1 MATNIEYLHAD
12 QIGGCVTLISTETTK
27 ICIDF
32 GKNLPGSRY
41 KDDVEVVGLTSGEAQ
56 YDAVF
61 FTHYHGD
68 HIGCFEKLLPEIPL
82 YMSSLCRDVLINTYA
97 ALARHDNAYGKQV
110 ELLQDAAHTHI
121 IWAQD
126 VIKVGDIKVT
136 PYTIDHSATAAMMYL
151 IETPDKRILHMGD
164 FRTHGYIGDKLKK
177 LLKSYVLK
185 KPVDA
190 TAMSA
195 GNTAKEKLAQVET
208 GGLTLTEE
216 ELAQQAGELMQQ
228 HKLIFCLCASTNF
241 TRLQNF
247 YRMAINEHKVVL
259 LNGYMLAQFKSYYKY
274 KQELCNRLYH
284 KRSENPWQPY
294 KMYTLLLDKDYL
306 HDDSTYQIQDRHLQ
320 EHGAV
325 IFVSG
330 MMAVA
335 TIKKLWEKYKEL
347 QPLIIYSQWQGYI
360 KDKGA
365 EYYKEDLARL
375 CTQYPTVQL
384 HTSGHASKKVIEEI
398 IRLVDAQEYTAV
410 IHSERA
416 ELIDRSSFG

>member
-82 YMSSLCRDVLINTYA
+82 YMSSLCRDVLINTYV
-97 ALARHDNAYGKQV
+97 ALARHDNKYSKQV

-177 LLKSYVLK
+177 LLKCYVLK
-185 KPVDA
+185 KPVDVLI
-190 TAMSA
+190 TE
-195 GNTAKEKLAQVET
+195 GTN
-208 GGLTLTEE
+208 LTREDNYLTEE
-216 ELAQQAGELMQQ
+216 ELAQ
-228 HKLIFCLCASTNF
+228 
-241 TRLQNF
+241 
-247 YRMAINEHKVVL
+247 
-259 LNGYMLAQFKSYYKY
+259 
-274 KQELCNRLYH
+274 
-284 KRSENPWQPY
+284 
-294 KMYTLLLDKDYL
+294 
-306 HDDSTYQIQDRHLQ
+306 
-320 EHGAV
+320 
-325 IFVSG
+325 
-330 MMAVA
+330 
-335 TIKKLWEKYKEL
+335 
-347 QPLIIYSQWQGYI
+347 
-360 KDKGA
+360 
-365 EYYKEDLARL
+365 
-375 CTQYPTVQL
+375 
-384 HTSGHASKKVIEEI
+384 
-398 IRLVDAQEYTAV
+398 
-410 IHSERA
+410 
-416 ELIDRSSFG
+416 

>member
-32 GKNLPGSRY
+32 GKNLPGSKY

-68 HIGCFEKLLPEIPL
+68 HIGCFEKLLPEISL
-82 YMSSLCRDVLINTYA
+82 YMSSLCRDVLLNTYA
-97 ALARHDNAYGKQV
+97 ALARHDSKYSKQV
-110 ELLQDAAHTHI
+110 KLLQDAAHTHI

-136 PYTIDHSATAAMMYL
+136 PYTVDHSATAAMMYL

-177 LLKSYVLK
+177 LLKCYVLK
-185 KPVDA
+185 KPVDVLI
-190 TAMSA
+190 TE
-195 GNTAKEKLAQVET
+195 GTNLTREEKYV
-208 GGLTLTEE
+208 TEE
-216 ELAQQAGELMQQ
+216 ELAQQAGELMQE

-241 TRLQNF
+241 IRLHNF
-247 YRMAINEHKVVL
+247 YRMARRERKITL

-284 KRSENPWQPY
+284 KHSKKPWQPHR
-294 KMYTLLLDKDYL
+294 MYNLLLYKDYL
-306 HDDSTYQIQDRHLQ
+306 HDKNSYQRQDRCLR
-320 EHGAV
+320 ENGAV

-330 MMAVA
+330 MNAAA
-335 TIKKLWEKYKEL
+335 TVKKLWEKYKEL
-347 QPLIIYSQWQGYI
+347 QPLLIYSQWQGYI
-360 KDKGA
+360 KDENA

-375 CTQYPTVQL
+375 CAQYHTLQL
-384 HTSGHASKKVIEEI
+384 YTSGHASKKVIEEI
-398 IRLVDAQEYTAV
+398 IRLVDAQDYTAV
-410 IHSERA
+410 IHSEKA
-416 ELIDRSSFG
+416 ELINRGSYC

>member
-68 HIGCFEKLLPEIPL
+68 HIGCFEKLLPDIPL

-97 ALARHDNAYGKQV
+97 ALARHDNKYSKQV

-177 LLKSYVLK
+177 LLKCYVLK
-185 KPVDA
+185 KPVDVLI
-190 TAMSA
+190 TE
-195 GNTAKEKLAQVET
+195 GTN
-208 GGLTLTEE
+208 LTREDNYLTEE
-216 ELAQQAGELMQQ
+216 KLAQQAGKLMQQ

-247 YRMAINEHKVVL
+247 YRMARCKRKDVL

-274 KQELCNRLYH
+274 KQELYHRLYH
-284 KRSENPWQPY
+284 KQSEKPWQPY
-294 KMYTLLLDKDYL
+294 KMYTLLLDNDYL
-306 HDDSTYQIQDRHLQ
+306 HDNSTYQIQDRHLQ

-335 TIKKLWEKYKEL
+335 TVKKLWEKYKEL

-398 IRLVDAQEYTAV
+398 IRLVDAQDYTAV
-410 IHSERA
+410 IHSEMA
-416 ELIDRSSFG
+416 ELINRSSFG

>member
-68 HIGCFEKLLPEIPL
+68 HIGCFEKLLPEITL
-82 YMSSLCRDVLINTYA
+82 YMSSLCRDVLINTYV
-97 ALARHDNAYGKQV
+97 ALARYDNKYSKQV

-164 FRTHGYIGDKLKK
+164 FRTHGYIGDKL
-177 LLKSYVLK
+177 
-185 KPVDA
+185 
-190 TAMSA
+190 
-195 GNTAKEKLAQVET
+195 
-208 GGLTLTEE
+208 
-216 ELAQQAGELMQQ
+216 MQQ

-241 TRLQNF
+241 TRLQKF
-247 YRMAINEHKVVL
+247 YRMARQEHKVVL
-259 LNGYMLAQFKSYYKY
+259 LNGYMMAQFKSYYKY

-284 KRSENPWQPY
+284 KRGEKPWQPY

-306 HDDSTYQIQDRHLQ
+306 HDNSTYQIQDRHLQ

-335 TIKKLWEKYKEL
+335 TVKKLWKKYKEL

-416 ELIDRSSFG
+416 ELINGSSFG

>member
-32 GKNLPGSRY
+32 GKNLPGSKY

-82 YMSSLCRDVLINTYA
+82 YMSSLCRDVLLNTYA
-97 ALARHDNAYGKQV
+97 ALARHDNKYSKQV

-121 IWAQD
+121 IWVQD

-136 PYTIDHSATAAMMYL
+136 PYTVDHSATAAMMYL

-177 LLKSYVLK
+177 LLKCYVLK
-185 KPVDA
+185 KPVDVLI
-190 TAMSA
+190 TE
-195 GNTAKEKLAQVET
+195 GTNLTREEKY
-208 GGLTLTEE
+208 LTEE
-216 ELAQQAGELMQQ
+216 ELAQQAGELMQE

-241 TRLQNF
+241 IRLHNF
-247 YRMAINEHKVVL
+247 YCRAIHERKITL

-284 KRSENPWQPY
+284 KQSEKPWQPH
-294 KMYTLLLDKDYL
+294 KMYNLLLDKDYL
-306 HDDSTYQIQDRHLQ
+306 HDKNSYQRQDRCLR
-320 EHGAV
+320 ENGAV

-330 MMAVA
+330 LNAAA
-335 TIKKLWEKYKEL
+335 TVKKLWEKYKEL
-347 QPLIIYSQWQGYI
+347 QPLLIYSQWQGYI
-360 KDKGA
+360 KDENA

-375 CTQYPTVQL
+375 CAQYHTLQL

-398 IRLVDAQEYTAV
+398 IRLVDAQDYTAV
-410 IHSERA
+410 IHSEKA
-416 ELIDRSSFG
+416 ELIDRGSYC

>member
-32 GKNLPGSRY
+32 GKNLPGSKY

-68 HIGCFEKLLPEIPL
+68 HIGCFEKLLPEIPI

-97 ALARHDNAYGKQV
+97 ALARHDNKYSKQV
-110 ELLQDAAHTHI
+110 ELLQDAVHTHI

-164 FRTHGYIGDKLKK
+164 FRTHGYIGDKLEK
-177 LLKSYVLK
+177 LLKCYVLE
-185 KPVDA
+185 KPVDVLI
-190 TAMSA
+190 TE
-195 GNTAKEKLAQVET
+195 GTN
-208 GGLTLTEE
+208 LTREDNYLTEE
-216 ELAQQAGELMQQ
+216 ELAKQAGELMQQ

-247 YRMAINEHKVVL
+247 YRRARREHKVTL

-284 KRSENPWQPY
+284 KQGEKPWKPY
-294 KMYTLLLDKDYL
+294 KMYNLLLDKDYL
-306 HDDSTYQIQDRHLQ
+306 HDQSSYQRQDRCLR
-320 EHGAV
+320 ENGVV

-330 MMAVA
+330 MNAVA
-335 TIKKLWEKYKEL
+335 TVKKLWEKYKEL
-347 QPLIIYSQWQGYI
+347 QPLLIYSQWQGYI
-360 KDKGA
+360 KDKEA

-375 CTQYPTVQL
+375 CAQYPAVQL
-384 HTSGHASKKVIEEI
+384 HTSGHASKKVVEEI
-398 IRLVDAQEYTAV
+398 IRLVDAQDYTAV

-416 ELIDRSSFG
+416 ELIDRNSFC

>member
-1 MATNIEYLHAD
+1 MPTNIEFLHAD
-12 QIGGCVTLISTETTK
+12 QIGGCVTLISTDTTK

-32 GKNLPGSRY
+32 GENLPGS
-41 KDDVEVVGLTSGEAQ
+41 KHKEALEVEGLTSGEQQ

-68 HIGCFEKLLPEIPL
+68 HIGRFNKILQGIPL
-82 YMSSLCRDVLINTYA
+82 YMSQMCRYA
-97 ALARHDNAYGKQV
+97 LLNIYHALAKHDAQYKKQIEILEDKTRNHV
-110 ELLQDAAHTHI
+110 LWPQQTV
-121 IWAQD
+121 Q
-126 VIKVGDIKVT
+126 VGDIKVT
-136 PYTIDHSATAAMMYL
+136 PYTIDHSAEAAMMFL

-177 LLKSYVLK
+177 LLKCYVLE
-185 KPVDA
+185 KPVDVLI
-190 TAMSA
+190 TE
-195 GNTAKEKLAQVET
+195 GTN
-208 GGLTLTEE
+208 LTREDNYLTEE

-241 TRLQNF
+241 TRLQKF
-247 YRMAINEHKVVL
+247 YRMARQEHKVVL

-284 KRSENPWQPY
+284 KQGEKPWQPY

-306 HDDSTYQIQDRHLQ
+306 HDNSTYQIQDRHLQ

-335 TIKKLWEKYKEL
+335 TVKKLWEKYKEL

-398 IRLVDAQEYTAV
+398 IRLVDAQDYTAV